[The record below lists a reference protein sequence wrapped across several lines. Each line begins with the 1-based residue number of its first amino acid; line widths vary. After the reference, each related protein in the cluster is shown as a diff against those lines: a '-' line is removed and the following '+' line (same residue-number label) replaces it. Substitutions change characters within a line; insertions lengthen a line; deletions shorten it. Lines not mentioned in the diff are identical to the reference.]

1 MNERLE
7 KMVEMMDKSTMQF
20 MSFDRQEKQIA
31 QVIALASDL
40 IEKLEQRD
48 QLIAKLR
55 IKLEDLESKVAAL
68 EEDVAYE
75 KIGV

>member
-55 IKLEDLESKVAAL
+55 TKLEDLEAKVSAL
-68 EEDVAYE
+68 EEV
-75 KIGV
+75 V

>member
-1 MNERLE
+1 MNDRLE

-40 IEKLEQRD
+40 IEKIEQRD

-55 IKLEDLESKVAAL
+55 IKLEDLEKKVAAL
-68 EEDVAYE
+68 EEMA
-75 KIGV
+75 

>member
-55 IKLEDLESKVAAL
+55 TKLEDLESKVAAL

>member
-40 IEKLEQRD
+40 IEKLEHRD

-55 IKLEDLESKVAAL
+55 TKLEDLEKKVAAL
-68 EEDVAYE
+68 EETV
-75 KIGV
+75 

>member
-7 KMVEMMDKSTMQF
+7 KLVEMMDKSTLQF
-20 MSFDRQEKQIA
+20 MSFDRQEKQVA

-48 QLIAKLR
+48 QVIAKLR
-55 IKLEDLESKVAAL
+55 ARLEDMEKKVSALESVL
-68 EEDVAYE
+68 
-75 KIGV
+75 

>member
-20 MSFDRQEKQIA
+20 MLFDRQEKQIA
-31 QVIALASDL
+31 QVIGLASDL

-55 IKLEDLESKVAAL
+55 SKLEDLEAKISAL
-68 EEDVAYE
+68 EELA
-75 KIGV
+75 

>member
-20 MSFDRQEKQIA
+20 MLFDKQEKQIA
-31 QVIALASDL
+31 QVIGLAADL

-55 IKLEDLESKVAAL
+55 SKLEDLEAKVSAL
-68 EEDVAYE
+68 EEV
-75 KIGV
+75 V

>member
-48 QLIAKLR
+48 QLITKLR
-55 IKLEDLESKVAAL
+55 IKLEDLEKKVSAL
-68 EEDVAYE
+68 EETV
-75 KIGV
+75 

>member
-55 IKLEDLESKVAAL
+55 IKLEDLESKVASL
-68 EEDVAYE
+68 EEDVAYD

>member
-20 MSFDRQEKQIA
+20 MLFDRQEKQIA
-31 QVIALASDL
+31 QVIGLASDL

-55 IKLEDLESKVAAL
+55 SKLEDLEAKVSAL
-68 EEDVAYE
+68 EEV
-75 KIGV
+75 V

>member
-1 MNERLE
+1 MNERLD

-31 QVIALASDL
+31 QVIGLASDL

-55 IKLEDLESKVAAL
+55 IKLEDLEKKVAAL
-68 EEDVAYE
+68 EETV
-75 KIGV
+75 

>member
-1 MNERLE
+1 MNDRLE

-55 IKLEDLESKVAAL
+55 SKLEDLEAKVSAL
-68 EEDVAYE
+68 EEV
-75 KIGV
+75 V

>member
-20 MSFDRQEKQIA
+20 MLFDKQEKQIA
-31 QVIALASDL
+31 QVIGLAADL

-55 IKLEDLESKVAAL
+55 SKLEDLEAKISAL
-68 EEDVAYE
+68 EELA
-75 KIGV
+75 

>member
-55 IKLEDLESKVAAL
+55 SKLEDLEAKVSAL
-68 EEDVAYE
+68 EEV
-75 KIGV
+75 V

>member
-1 MNERLE
+1 MNDRLE

-55 IKLEDLESKVAAL
+55 IKLEDLEKKVAAL
-68 EEDVAYE
+68 EEMA
-75 KIGV
+75 